1 VVYEEEEANALRH
14 TQAPHTKATVVPQEG
29 LFAFVRDSSRQEE
42 AIEYLTANR
51 TFDVLAFRPPQT
63 TPGRIETYYVDEE
76 SGRVHHVEVD
86 LKSMN
91 VL

>member
-1 VVYEEEEANALRH
+1 MVYEEEEPNGLKH
-14 TQAPHTKATVVPQEG
+14 VQTPHTKVRPQEG

-42 AIEYLTANR
+42 AIEYLIANR